1 LAPETHAVM
10 GAHAQERKAQN
21 ALARQKKPKG
31 RAAPAAAVEAGT
43 RADVAV
49 DIAPAPAEGTQ
60 THAQVPA
67 EPNGGDAGPALSL

>member
-1 LAPETHAVM
+1 M
-10 GAHAQERKAQN
+10 QERKAQN

-31 RAAPAAAVEAGT
+31 RTAPAAAEADT

-49 DIAPAPAEGTQ
+49 DIAPAAQAEATQ
-60 THAQVPA
+60 THEQVPA